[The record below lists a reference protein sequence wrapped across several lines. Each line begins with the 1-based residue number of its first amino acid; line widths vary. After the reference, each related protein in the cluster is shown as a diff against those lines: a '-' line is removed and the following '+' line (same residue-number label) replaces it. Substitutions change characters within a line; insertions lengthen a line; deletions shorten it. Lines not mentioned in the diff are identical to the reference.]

1 MSIREIKEKMMTEG
15 QRATRDV
22 ERKFKTAAA
31 LRKDKKESQKP
42 SKGNQSRHRKNFEK
56 AMGIREVKE
65 RITKSGQRTKT
76 EP

>member
-1 MSIREIKEKMMTEG
+1 MSIREIKEKIMKEG
-15 QRATRDV
+15 QRTTRAV
-22 ERKFKTAAA
+22 ERKCKTAAA
-31 LRKDKKESQKP
+31 LGRDKKESQKT

>member
-1 MSIREIKEKMMTEG
+1 MSIREIKEKTMKEG
-15 QRATRDV
+15 QRTTRDV
-22 ERKFKTAAA
+22 EGKFKTAAA

-56 AMGIREVKE
+56 AIGIREIRE